1 MQSHS
6 GHTFKNDGVVSNLS
20 ARWSADDQL
29 DNDPNNS
36 YFDDVDEDGGYN
48 HFELRN
54 YERAYDL
61 KAKNGSYLFR
71 KGDRA
76 PQYDKI
82 YVWLDNLFKNSN

>member
-1 MQSHS
+1 MQSHP
-6 GHTFKNDGVVSNLS
+6 GHTFKNDGVISNLS
-20 ARWSADDQL
+20 ACWSADDQF

-36 YFDDVDEDGGYN
+36 YFDDVAEDGGYN

-54 YERAYDL
+54 YERGYDL
-61 KAKNGSYLFR
+61 KRNDGSFVFQ

-82 YVWLDNLFKNSN
+82 VDWLKTLFSNSN

>member
-1 MQSHS
+1 MQSNS
-6 GHTFKNDGVVSNLS
+6 GHIYKNDGVVSILS
-20 ARWSADDQL
+20 ARWSADDGL
-29 DNDPNNS
+29 DDLNNE
-36 YFDDVDEDGGYN
+36 YFDDVAEDGGYN

-82 YVWLDNLFKNSN
+82 VDWLKTLFSNSN

>member
-1 MQSHS
+1 MMQSNS
-6 GHTFKNDGVVSNLS
+6 GHIYKNDGVVSNLS

-29 DNDPNNS
+29 DGNENS

-61 KAKNGSYLFR
+61 KAENGSYLVR

-82 YVWLDNLFKNSN
+82 VDWLRDLFK

>member
-1 MQSHS
+1 MQSHP
-6 GHTFKNDGVVSNLS
+6 GHTFKNDGVVSILS
-20 ARWSADDQL
+20 ARWSADDGL
-29 DNDPNNS
+29 DDLNNE

-61 KAKNGSYLFR
+61 KAENGSYLFR

>member
-6 GHTFKNDGVVSNLS
+6 GHTFKNDGVVSNLR

-29 DNDPNNS
+29 DDNENS
-36 YFDDVDEDGGYN
+36 YFDDMDEDGGYN

-61 KAKNGSYLFR
+61 KAENGSYLFR

-82 YVWLDNLFKNSN
+82 VDWLKTLFSNSN